1 MVLTTLPP
9 TDKEGFLVNLDDWSE
24 TVAVQLADNEALS
37 LSEDHWAI
45 INLVRGFYREFK
57 ISPAMRVLVKAVK
70 LEFGKEKG
78 RSIYLHLLFP
88 DNPAKLISKIAGLPK
103 PINCD

>member
-1 MVLTTLPP
+1 MVLTMFPA

-24 TVAVQLADNEALS
+24 AVALQLADNEALT
-37 LSEDHWAI
+37 LSEDHWEI
-45 INLVRGFYREFK
+45 INLVRTFYREYK

-70 LEFGKEKG
+70 VEFGNEKG
-78 RSIYLHLLFP
+78 RSVYLHLLFP
-88 DNPAKLISKIAGLPK
+88 DNPAKLISKIAGIPK

>member
-9 TDKEGFLVNLDDWSE
+9 TDREGFLVNLDDWSE
-24 TVAVQLADNEALS
+24 AVALQLADNEALM
-37 LSEDHWAI
+37 LSGDHWEI
-45 INLVRGFYREFK
+45 INLVRHFYRQYK

-70 LEFGKEKG
+70 LEFGKQKG

-88 DNPAKLISKIAGLPK
+88 DNPAKLISKIAGIPK